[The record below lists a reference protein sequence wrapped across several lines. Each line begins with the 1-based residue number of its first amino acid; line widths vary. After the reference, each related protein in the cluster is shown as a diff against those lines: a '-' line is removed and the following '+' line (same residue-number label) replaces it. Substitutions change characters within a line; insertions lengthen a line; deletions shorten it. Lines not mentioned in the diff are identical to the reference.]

1 MQRYKNSLQ
10 QRELHWTFLLQVTY
24 RVVQVT
30 EDHLEAAG
38 DGGAAV
44 SVVSTAT
51 FAGAQQA
58 VAQVCM
64 EQTRRK
70 YRGIKANASDL
81 QVSYTTIC
89 VSIGCHSEPFQ

>member
-1 MQRYKNSLQ
+1 M
-10 QRELHWTFLLQVTY
+10 TY

-44 SVVSTAT
+44 SVVSTAA

-64 EQTRRK
+64 EQTGRK
-70 YRGIKANASDL
+70 HGEKQKKLCSVNCA
-81 QVSYTTIC
+81 
-89 VSIGCHSEPFQ
+89 

>member
-1 MQRYKNSLQ
+1 M
-10 QRELHWTFLLQVTY
+10 TY

-44 SVVSTAT
+44 SVVSTAA

-64 EQTRRK
+64 EQIGLKHREK
-70 YRGIKANASDL
+70 QKNNA
-81 QVSYTTIC
+81 VSTLPSTCLSYFYIC
-89 VSIGCHSEPFQ
+89 LSIGCHPEPFQ

>member
-1 MQRYKNSLQ
+1 M
-10 QRELHWTFLLQVTY
+10 TY

-44 SVVSTAT
+44 SVVSTAA

-58 VAQVCM
+58 VAQVCI
-64 EQTRRK
+64 EQT
-70 YRGIKANASDL
+70 GPHIL
-81 QVSYTTIC
+81 
-89 VSIGCHSEPFQ
+89 

>member
-1 MQRYKNSLQ
+1 M
-10 QRELHWTFLLQVTY
+10 QVTY

-44 SVVSTAT
+44 SVVSTAA

-58 VAQVCM
+58 VAQVVKKCVCV
-64 EQTRRK
+64 
-70 YRGIKANASDL
+70 SDL
-81 QVSYTTIC
+81 
-89 VSIGCHSEPFQ
+89 

>member
-1 MQRYKNSLQ
+1 M
-10 QRELHWTFLLQVTY
+10 TY

-44 SVVSTAT
+44 SVVSTAA

-58 VAQVCM
+58 VAQVCI
-64 EQTRRK
+64 EQTGLKHREK
-70 YRGIKANASDL
+70 QKNYA
-81 QVSYTTIC
+81 VSALPTCLSYFYFC
-89 VSIGCHSEPFQ
+89 LSIGCHPEPFQ